1 MDGNM
6 GIRTITKIEANPALF
21 SRTAD
26 NRKLKV
32 AAYCRVSTDEED
44 QLNSLE
50 TQMKHYTGKI
60 SENSE
65 WTFAGIYADEGISG
79 TSVDKRKEFM
89 RLMRDCQKGKVDY
102 ILTKST
108 TRFARN
114 TVDSLTWVRKL
125 RAIGVGVMFEEQN
138 LDSLKAE
145 NETFIGFYSVMAQ
158 SESESISGNVKW
170 GVRKRMKNG
179 TYKVRFDLL
188 GYSVDKDGNPYIVPA
203 EAEAVRTI
211 FKMFL
216 DGASLLQLQQYLEG
230 NGFKTPRGNSVWQR
244 SVISYMLKN
253 EKYVG
258 DVLYQKTYRRDCIS
272 KKVLRNNGELTR
284 YLISNNHPA
293 IIDRE
298 TFNLVQ
304 LEIAR
309 RSNKRKKSD
318 KGLTE
323 LGKYSGKYA
332 LTDLLVCGC
341 CGGAYKR
348 TCKNETDKKV
358 YYWRCINRI
367 DHGTTAC
374 RDSFGIEEKKLHS
387 AILRCLSKMMSDREE
402 VVRLIQSNLQYGIS
416 GNAATLDV
424 YNLENQIAQLN
435 EDMTIFMDRAA
446 STGGDV
452 DKYEAELKKMF
463 EQLTA
468 LRNLLETAKSQ
479 AAQSE
484 TVNNEVARL
493 TALLMEADLNF
504 SEFDDVTIRRIVECI
519 QVNTDK
525 HILVTLK
532 GGLQGEELI

>member
-50 TQMKHYTGKI
+50 TQMKYYTGKI

-203 EAEAVRTI
+203 EAEAIRTI

-387 AILRCLSKMMSDREE
+387 AILAQWETDKYSGIKPGDYDYVWFDFANIDRALILKQGDTF
-402 VVRLIQSNLQYGIS
+402 RL
-416 GNAATLDV
+416 NAQEYDYCTGDWKSV
-424 YNLENQIAQLN
+424 GTSIYDNLEAIKEAL
-435 EDMTIFMDRAA
+435 F
-446 STGGDV
+446 
-452 DKYEAELKKMF
+452 YEYDFYCEENAEL
-463 EQLTA
+463 
-468 LRNLLETAKSQ
+468 
-479 AAQSE
+479 
-484 TVNNEVARL
+484 
-493 TALLMEADLNF
+493 
-504 SEFDDVTIRRIVECI
+504 
-519 QVNTDK
+519 DK
-525 HILVTLK
+525 HGDEIYKET
-532 GGLQGEELI
+532 